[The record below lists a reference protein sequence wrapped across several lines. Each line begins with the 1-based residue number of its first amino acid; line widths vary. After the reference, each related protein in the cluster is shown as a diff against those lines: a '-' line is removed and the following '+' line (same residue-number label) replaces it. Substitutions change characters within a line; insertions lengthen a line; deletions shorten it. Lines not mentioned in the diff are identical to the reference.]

1 MRVVTLDVDPDLW
14 FLLAPRRRGGPFTMR
29 AQDTDTWGHVVQSA
43 GVPLTEVGELVV
55 DGAVVAASGRVV
67 DGVLRVA
74 PVARPQATGES
85 PPRFLLDVH
94 LGGLVRRLRLLGL
107 DAAYRPEADD
117 AELVRMAAGEGRV
130 LLTQDRGLL
139 RRRSLPHGA
148 LVRGTSTDDELD
160 DVLDRFAPPL
170 APWTRCTACG
180 GSLAATTAE
189 DAADDVRAGTA
200 RTYRDFA
207 RCVECRQVYWRGAH
221 AARIVPVVA
230 HAQRVVARRLRRGT
244 ARR

>member
-1 MRVVTLDVDPDLW
+1 MTLDVDPDLR
-14 FLLAPRRRGGPFTMR
+14 FLLPPRRRDAPF
-29 AQDTDTWGHVVQSA
+29 QVHVQSTDTWGHVVQAA
-43 GVPLTEVGELVV
+43 GIPLTEVGRLVV
-55 DGAVVAASGRVV
+55 DGVDAPEHERVT
-67 DGVLRVA
+67 DGVLSVA
-74 PVARPQATGES
+74 PVARPQATVGS

-117 AELVRMAAGEGRV
+117 AELVRIAAAEGRV

-139 RRRSLPHGA
+139 HRRSLRHGA
-148 LVRGTSTDDELD
+148 LVRGTSTDEELD

-180 GSLAATTAE
+180 GVLDAA
-189 DAADDVRAGTA
+189 AADDVAGDVQAGTA

-207 RCVECRQVYWRGAH
+207 RCVRCGQVYWRGAH
-221 AARIVPVVA
+221 AARIEPVVA
-230 HAQRVVARRLRRGT
+230 HARDVVDRRLRRGT
-244 ARR
+244 ARP